1 MFGRKKESDQVENDN
16 SGSDDLPPLKLRPA
30 TSSPPAAAA
39 AQGTLPPSGAPIA
52 TPQQRV
58 DIPRRPADPMAPP
71 SRQAAATTP
80 SSIAPPMAS
89 EGRKLMVGRDIVL
102 AGEITMCDYL
112 VVEGRVECQLTDC
125 KAIEIRETGFF
136 KGTAEIEDGEIRGTF
151 EGSITVRNRL
161 LIRATGRVTGKIR
174 YGMLEVEC
182 GGQVSGDLQIAGSNA
197 A

>member
-1 MFGRKKESDQVENDN
+1 MFGRKKESDQVENEN
-16 SGSDDLPPLKLRPA
+16 GASDELPPLKLRPA
-30 TSSPPAAAA
+30 SSLPPAAAA
-39 AQGTLPPSGAPIA
+39 AQGMLPPSGAPIA
-52 TPQQRV
+52 TPQPRV
-58 DIPRRPADPMAPP
+58 DIPRRPSDPLAPP
-71 SRQAAATTP
+71 ARQAVPTP
-80 SSIAPPMAS
+80 SPIAPPMAS

-125 KAIEIRETGFF
+125 KVIEIRETGFF
-136 KGTAEIEDGEIRGTF
+136 KGTAEIEDAEIRGTF

-182 GGQVSGDLQIAGSNA
+182 GGQVSGDLQIAGSA
-197 A
+197 SA

>member
-1 MFGRKKESDQVENDN
+1 MFGRKKESDQVENEN
-16 SGSDDLPPLKLRPA
+16 GASDELPPLKLRPA
-30 TSSPPAAAA
+30 TSTPPAAAA
-39 AQGTLPPSGAPIA
+39 AQDAMPPSGAPIA
-52 TPQQRV
+52 TPQPRV
-58 DIPRRPADPMAPP
+58 DIPRRPTDPLAPMNRQTTPPP
-71 SRQAAATTP
+71 SP
-80 SSIAPPMAS
+80 IAPPMAS

-136 KGTAEIEDGEIRGTF
+136 KGTAEIEDAEIRGTF

-182 GGQVSGDLQIAGSNA
+182 GGQVSGDLQLAGSGNS
-197 A
+197 

>member
-16 SGSDDLPPLKLRPA
+16 GASDDLPPLKLRPA
-30 TSSPPAAAA
+30 SSTPPAAAA
-39 AQGTLPPSGAPIA
+39 AQGAPPPSSAPIA
-52 TPQQRV
+52 TPQPRV
-58 DIPRRPADPMAPP
+58 EIPRRPSDPLMPAA
-71 SRQAAATTP
+71 RAAAPSPSPITP
-80 SSIAPPMAS
+80 PAPT

-136 KGTAEIEDGEIRGTF
+136 KGTAEIDDAEIRGTF
-151 EGSITVRNRL
+151 EGSLTVRNRL

-182 GGQVSGDLQIAGSNA
+182 GGQVTGELQMVGNSSN
-197 A
+197 